1 VAYEGS
7 ILVGKLEP
15 ITTVIN
21 IKLFIAETL
30 VKTNSGYIS
39 VWNWE
44 SMRFHND
51 CPQPGVHLFQC
62 KGKKVGPR
70 KTKRNK
76 KKKTEETFITS
87 IFF

>member
-1 VAYEGS
+1 MSSFHFVSRFSDVRISVAYEGS
-7 ILVGKLEP
+7 ILVGKLEL

-30 VKTNSGYIS
+30 VKTHSGYIS

-51 CPQPGVHLFQC
+51 CPQAWCSFVPMQ
-62 KGKKVGPR
+62 GKESR
-70 KTKRNK
+70 A
-76 KKKTEETFITS
+76 
-87 IFF
+87 

>member
-1 VAYEGS
+1 VYGGN
-7 ILVGKLEP
+7 ILVGKLEL
-15 ITTVIN
+15 ITTVMN

-30 VKTNSGYIS
+30 VKTNSGYNS

-51 CPQPGVHLFQC
+51 CPQPGIQLFQC

-70 KTKRNK
+70 KTQHNK
-76 KKKTEETFITS
+76 EKNNFITS